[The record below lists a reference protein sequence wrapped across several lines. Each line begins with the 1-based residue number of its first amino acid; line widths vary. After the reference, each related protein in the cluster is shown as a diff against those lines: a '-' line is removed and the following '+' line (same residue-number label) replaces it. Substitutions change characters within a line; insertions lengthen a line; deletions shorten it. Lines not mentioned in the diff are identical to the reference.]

1 MDVPKNFME
10 RVGEFFANIFGEIP
24 QPNPVIATEQVLR
37 DISISQI
44 VDQAQAQLDA
54 LYPND
59 WLWIST
65 VVVSEGELYAVYGS
79 DGKVYRIPLTVE
91 GANVLVGSPEQV
103 EINYSPVERE
113 IPPIRVYRNADNER
127 MYMRVISVA
136 VLLRGTKFEIDSTD
150 LHQSFIR
157 HIEATGNYP
166 IASLWHCGATLRVG
180 QAVDVFTDG
189 VCLWEVGKFD
199 DTILGRGL
207 YDDINENPDYWGT
220 SIEYAPLA
228 LPDVEQIAGVPMYV
242 HREGILTSSDFLPEK
257 IAASLFTGGII
268 TRTNRMAFQQD
279 LKDKLAKF
287 GLSDSQIADAE
298 STSRTINDKV
308 EAENLVTRAAAEEE
322 KEPEAEVAP
331 EPKPEE
337 EPTPEPQII
346 EIDTEQIAGQVAEIL
361 ADKSVTPDQLAAVS
375 EQVSELRSLITTLTG
390 QVEEAVTLARKTDA
404 QRSKE
409 ARASAPTQVIVRGS
423 YTKKDAPEPEE
434 DDDDDGEDETTNS
447 RQGNYKSSSV
457 VAKLRAKSGAK
468 K

>member
-1 MDVPKNFME
+1 MEVPKNFME
-10 RVGEFFANIFGEIP
+10 RVSEFFANIFGEIP
-24 QPNPVIATEQVLR
+24 QPDPVIATEQVLR

-65 VVVSEGELYAVYGS
+65 IIVSEGELYAVYGS
-79 DGKVYRIPLTVE
+79 DGKVYRIPLTIE

-103 EINYSPVERE
+103 QLSYTPVERE

-136 VLLRGTKFEIDSTD
+136 VLLRGSKFEIDSTD
-150 LHQSFIR
+150 LHKSFIR
-157 HIEATGNYP
+157 HIEATGQYP

-207 YDDINENPDYWGT
+207 YEDINENPDYWGT

-228 LPDVEQIAGVPMYV
+228 LPDVESVAGVPVYV

-287 GLSDSQIADAE
+287 GLSETQIADAE
-298 STSRTINDKV
+298 ATSRTINDKV
-308 EAENLVTRAAAEEE
+308 ETEGLVTRAAEEA
-322 KEPEAEVAP
+322 KEPEAEVVP

-361 ADKSVTPDQLAAVS
+361 ADKTVSPDQLAAVS

-390 QVEEAVTLARKTDA
+390 QVEEAVTLARKTDT

-409 ARASAPTQVIVRGS
+409 ARANAPAQLIVRGK
-423 YTKKDAPEPEE
+423 YTPKPEPE
-434 DDDDDGEDETTNS
+434 DDDDEDDTEAENTTN
-447 RQGNYKSSSV
+447 RQQGSYKSSSMA
-457 VAKLRAKSGAK
+457 AKLRAKSGARK
-468 K
+468 